1 MCMSVLSSVDVLGF
15 SWVFFPWSSLI
26 FLFIFKVFKKPEK
39 QDFFNQFL
47 FPSLFFIFDYL
58 CVLTSHHPSVFHF
71 SALSPHWNS
80 ISTSFF
86 ICSLHSSIS
95 CWPADCTQPSCVL
108 WLLPPSSVLLSP
120 PPPLSSAALQ
130 KTIRKVRGV
139 ASHFSRDLLSASTSS
154 PASPFP
160 FSSSSC
166 YRCPCLLPSS
176 VFLPWSLPKHLSWS
190 FSSCFPPVSCLC
202 ACQSRS
208 LFNSPVPPCCPLR
221 CFPNSWSRSGAA
233 WLGPC
238 LSSLRSHQ
246 ERHWVSEFWLLST
259 TTTRRLNSC
268 WSGGFIDCCAY
279 FLNWIVNI
287 LLASFI
293 VNFQS
298 DGAGFLDFNL
308 WTSLNVS

>member
-1 MCMSVLSSVDVLGF
+1 MSLVSLGF
-15 SWVFFPWSSLI
+15 FSPEVPLFSFLFLRCLKSLRNRISSISFCFLLSPSSLI
-26 FLFIFKVFKKPEK
+26 IFVFSHPIIH
-39 QDFFNQFL
+39 QFFTFQRSL
-47 FPSLFFIFDYL
+47 HTETPSA
-58 CVLTSHHPSVFHF
+58 P
-71 SALSPHWNS
+71 
-80 ISTSFF
+80 SFF

-246 ERHWVSEFWLLST
+246 ERHWDSEFWLLST